1 MGELC
6 LEPNENCGYSAKEIP
21 VEENK
26 KYSIS
31 TEVVG
36 FLGEAYSGYFGIVL
50 FDFAKKSLGRRI
62 RWLND
67 FSGVKKHQT
76 IIFQT
81 PKGCKSIKPIYRI
94 NIETPI
100 KSKCRYQIQE
110 LNELKIREEDSSK
123 KEDYELS
130 SHYVLPKL
138 EELSQEKETL
148 LEKNLVWIFASPR
161 SGTSW
166 LGLQL
171 LSYQTYA
178 MNEPRIG
185 KHLGLL
191 DPMITKVITDLDR
204 FKFDPNYFFSQRY
217 EKTWKYYLRKLI
229 LNRIY
234 SQFHDLSKNIII
246 KEPNGSQAADTISE
260 ILPDSKIIILFRDGR
275 DVIDSMLD
283 ARQPDAW
290 TVTTYDATP
299 ITLTTRLE
307 NIERDSKVWVYRI
320 EKLMKI
326 YSNRKEQ
333 PRLLVRY
340 EDLRYNTLSELKKI
354 YDFLEINIPNED
366 LKKIVDKF
374 TYENIAH
381 ESKGKGKPVRFA
393 SPGHWQNLSDKEKGI
408 MQKIMGKTL
417 QKLGYGV

>member
-1 MGELC
+1 MGELS
-6 LEPNENCGYSAKEIP
+6 LEPNENCSYSAEEIP
-21 VEENK
+21 VKENK

-31 TEVVG
+31 AEVVS
-36 FLGEAYSGYFGIVL
+36 FQGEAYSGYFGIVL
-50 FDFAKKSLGRRI
+50 YDFAKKPLGRRI
-62 RWLND
+62 KWLND
-67 FSGVKKHQT
+67 FSGVKKYQT
-76 IIFQT
+76 ILFQT
-81 PKGCKSIKPIYRI
+81 PKGCESIRPIYRI

-110 LNELKIREEDSSK
+110 LNELKIREEDSNK
-123 KEDYELS
+123 KEDYELP

-138 EELSQEKETL
+138 AELSQEKETL
-148 LEKNLVWIFASPR
+148 LEKNLAWIFASPR

-178 MNEPRIG
+178 INEPRIG

-191 DPMITKVITDLDR
+191 DTKITNVITDLDR

-234 SQFHDLSKNIII
+234 SQFPDLSKNIII
-246 KEPNGSQAADTISE
+246 KEPNGSQAADIISE

-283 ARQPDAW
+283 ARRPDAW
-290 TVTTYDATP
+290 GVTTFDVIP
-299 ITLTTRLE
+299 ITPTTRLE
-307 NIERDSKVWVYRI
+307 IMERESKEWVYRM

-326 YSNRKEQ
+326 YSNHKEQ
-333 PRLLVRY
+333 YRLLVRY
-340 EDLRYNTLSELKKI
+340 EDLRNNTLSELKKI
-354 YDFLEINIPNED
+354 YDFLEIKITFDDLQKIVNKFSYENIPNE
-366 LKKIVDKF
+366 LKG
-374 TYENIAH
+374 T
-381 ESKGKGKPVRFA
+381 GKSVRFA
-393 SPGHWQNLSDKEKGI
+393 SPGRWKNLSDEEKSM
-408 MQKIMGKTL
+408 MQKIMGETL
-417 QKLGYGV
+417 QKLGYDV